1 MKSNNKPLVKEA
13 LLAALIVLSTPV
25 SALDKPKTME
35 DMWKIIEA
43 QQKQI
48 DEMKAGMA
56 AAESKAVA
64 GNVQIPENK
73 VSASNTQPPETKVT
87 VSNTQTPEAKVAAS
101 NVKNLERKTDILS
114 QEVEKLRTNL
124 AIPEEK
130 QLKSAY
136 GMGPAASKV
145 YQVGKGLSI
154 GGYGEGFYQD
164 VVGDKGGLKDDGTGT
179 LKNPSNADLERMVLY
194 VGYKFTDRIL
204 FNSEIEF
211 EHATSGEGAEVKG
224 EVSAE
229 FASLDFFIDPLANV
243 RTGLMLMP
251 MGMINRIHEPLFYF
265 GNHRPVVEQKIIP
278 TTWREMGV
286 GLFGA
291 ITPNLTYTAYVV
303 NGLNAKRFSS
313 DGIRE
318 GTGGGSQALAQN
330 LGYIAQVNYDPDALP
345 GVTVGGSAYV
355 GNSGQDQEYYGQKPS
370 VLTQLYE
377 SHVQWKYRGV
387 EFRTLGSWGF
397 VGNADILSA
406 AAGANATNGRAIG
419 SQNYGWY
426 SEVGYDVL
434 PLMFRDTPQYLAPFV
449 RYEKLNTVAKAPTG
463 FVSDP
468 TKDQQIFQVGLS
480 YKPIPQVV
488 IKADYRNFVAKQGTL
503 PDDFNLG
510 FGFIF

>member
-1 MKSNNKPLVKEA
+1 MKINNKQLVKGGILTA
-13 LLAALIVLSTPV
+13 LVALSASV
-25 SALDKPKTME
+25 SALEKPQTME
-35 DMWKIIEA
+35 DMWKIIQA

-48 DEMKAGMA
+48 DDMKSGMRAVPNKTA
-56 AAESKAVA
+56 ASNEKT
-64 GNVQIPENK
+64 PEN
-73 VSASNTQPPETKVT
+73 
-87 VSNTQTPEAKVAAS
+87 KVAAS
-101 NVKNLERKTDILS
+101 NVQSLERKTDILS

-124 AIPEEK
+124 AIPEEA

-154 GGYGEGFYQD
+154 GGYGEAIYQD
-164 VVGDKGGLKDDGTGT
+164 IVSNKGAAK
-179 LKNPSNADLERMVLY
+179 SNADLERMVLY

-204 FNSEIEF
+204 FNSELEF
-211 EHATSGEGAEVKG
+211 EHATTGEGAELKG

-243 RTGLMLMP
+243 RAGLVLMP
-251 MGMINRIHEPLFYF
+251 MGFINRIHEPLFYF

-278 TTWREMGV
+278 TTWREIGV

-303 NGLNAKRFSS
+303 NGLNAEGFSS
-313 DGIRE
+313 EGIRE
-318 GTGGGSQALAQN
+318 GKGGGSQALAQN
-330 LGYIAQVNYDPDALP
+330 FGYVAQMNYEPDALP

-355 GNSGQDQEYYGQKPS
+355 GNSGQDQVFAGQKPN
-370 VLTQLYE
+370 VFTQLYE
-377 SHVQWKYRGV
+377 SHVQWKYRGL
-387 EFRTLGSWGF
+387 EFRTLGSWGHINDA
-397 VGNADILSA
+397 GILSA
-406 AAGANATNGRAIG
+406 AKGQTIG

-434 PLMFRDTPQYLAPFV
+434 PLLFKDTPQYLAPFF
-449 RYEKLNTVAKAPTG
+449 RYEKLNTIAKAPEG
-463 FVSDP
+463 FASDP
-468 TKDQQIFQVGLS
+468 TQNQQIFQVGLQ

-488 IKADYRNFVAKQGTL
+488 IKADYRNFTAKQATL